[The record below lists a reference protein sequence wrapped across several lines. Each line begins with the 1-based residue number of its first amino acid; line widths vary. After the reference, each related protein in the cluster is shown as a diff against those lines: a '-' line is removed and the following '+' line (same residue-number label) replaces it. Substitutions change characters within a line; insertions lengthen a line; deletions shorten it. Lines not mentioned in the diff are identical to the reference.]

1 MRSIA
6 IWPASSGWF
15 GGNVDMATADVLV
28 VAPDTAFRNSI
39 AFALESGGFSVALHR
54 HMHEGFMSPRARGA
68 ACAVVD
74 DDAIDDWKLAREQFD
89 SFAKPVIVLVSLF
102 RSVPDFPVAMC
113 LTKPFLGE
121 PLIDAVS
128 NLIASQQ

>member
-1 MRSIA
+1 
-6 IWPASSGWF
+6 
-15 GGNVDMATADVLV
+15 MATADVLV

-54 HMHEGFMSPRARGA
+54 HMHEGFMSPRARG
-68 ACAVVD
+68 
-74 DDAIDDWKLAREQFD
+74 EQFD

>member
-1 MRSIA
+1 
-6 IWPASSGWF
+6 
-15 GGNVDMATADVLV
+15 MATADVLV
-28 VAPDTAFRNSI
+28 VAPDAVFRNSI
-39 AFALESGGFSVALHR
+39 AFALESGGFSVALCR
-54 HMHEGFMSPRARGA
+54 HMNEGFMSPRARDA

-89 SFAKPVIVLVSLF
+89 RFAKPVIVLVGLF
-102 RSVPDFPVAMC
+102 RSVPDLPVAMY

-128 NLIASQQ
+128 TLIAGQQ